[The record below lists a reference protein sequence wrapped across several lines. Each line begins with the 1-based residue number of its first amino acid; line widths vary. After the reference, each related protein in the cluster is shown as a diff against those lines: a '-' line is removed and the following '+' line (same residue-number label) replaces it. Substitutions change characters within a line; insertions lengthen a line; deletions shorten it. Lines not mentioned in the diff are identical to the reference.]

1 MPTLTILLI
10 VGALVGALILGV
22 LLTIGILYAL
32 GLLSSNATKEGSTAS
47 SAPAKTSEA
56 STTTQAKSTARPKT
70 VPTITIGT
78 AQEGEPADMEDRT
91 VTLNGSQRNF
101 VFPNNSPKP
110 ETGNEFILMNITI
123 TNKSSQPLRINMG
136 HFEAED
142 SNGVRRPARYTPQ
155 LPDPIPNVG
164 SVAPG
169 GEVTGNLAVEAPQ
182 GDPNVKLVYRPQ

>member
-1 MPTLTILLI
+1 M
-10 VGALVGALILGV
+10 
-22 LLTIGILYAL
+22 
-32 GLLSSNATKEGSTAS
+32 
-47 SAPAKTSEA
+47 
-56 STTTQAKSTARPKT
+56 ARPKT

-78 AQEGEPADMEDRT
+78 AQEGEPADMDDRT
-91 VTLNGSQRNF
+91 ITLNDSQRNF

-123 TNKSSQPLRINMG
+123 TNKSSQPLRINMS

>member
-1 MPTLTILLI
+1 MSSRTILLI
-10 VGALVGALILGV
+10 VGALLVGVVLTVGV
-22 LLTIGILYAL
+22 LYAL
-32 GLLSSNATKEGSTAS
+32 GLLSANATKEGSTAPS
-47 SAPAKTSEA
+47 STAPAKTSEA
-56 STTTQAKSTARPKT
+56 SNTTQTKTTARPKT
-70 VPTITIGT
+70 VPTVTIAT
-78 AQEGEPADMEDRT
+78 ANEGETADMGDRT
-91 VTLNGSQRNF
+91 ITLNDSQRNF

-123 TNKSSQPLRINMG
+123 TNKGTQPLSINMG
-136 HFEAED
+136 YFQAED

-182 GDPNVKLVYRPQ
+182 GDPNVKLVYRPQA